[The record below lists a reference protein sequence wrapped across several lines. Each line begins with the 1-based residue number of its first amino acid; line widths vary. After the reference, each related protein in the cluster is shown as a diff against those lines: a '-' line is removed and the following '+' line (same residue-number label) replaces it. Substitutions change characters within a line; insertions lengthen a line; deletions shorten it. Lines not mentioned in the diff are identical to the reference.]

1 MPEHIRQ
8 EPKVLVSTENLTE
21 QEWLAYRRRGIGGSD
36 VAAILGISPFRTA
49 RDLYD
54 DKLNIASVADDAGN
68 WVALEMGHL
77 LEPLVARI
85 FAKKTGLEV
94 FQIKKMFQHPQYPFM
109 LADVDYFVRLP
120 NGKIAILE
128 IKTTNYNAKDHWWKD
143 GEECVPVYYE
153 TQGRHY
159 MTVMDIDEIF
169 YCCLYGNNEDE
180 VIIRHLYRDREYEQE
195 MIYLERE
202 FWHDHILTRIPPPYT
217 EDGSL
222 ILESLRRRLGAADK
236 TIPAIQL
243 DNDLSATMLRYLRL
257 QEQKQQVE
265 TRVRTLDTEMQR
277 LKGQMVSQKQ
287 EQAVRT
293 AFQHGLTIITGS
305 PGTGKTTVLKAI
317 IEVFK
322 NLHPKGKVALMAPT
336 GRASR
341 RMAESTGV
349 DEARTLHSALGLGTG
364 EEVGDGE
371 RVRFVDADLVIVDE
385 FSMVDMWLAQQ
396 FFKRISQHTR
406 VVLVGDPN
414 QLPSVGA
421 GNVFY
426 ELIHSGM
433 VPVTVL
439 DWIFRQSKDGLIA
452 YNAKFINEG
461 STKLYYGNDFV
472 FVDSPTQIES
482 AKRIQDIYCKEAAER
497 GIENVQILSPFRE
510 KGEAASEQL
519 NRAIRERVNPFRSAE
534 EEVKIGNRTFRV
546 HDRIMQTKNTEKVSN
561 GDLGFITGITTSSKG
576 ERLVQMDFGGDRKM
590 NYTAEQLAHVDLAYA
605 TTIHKAMGSEFETVI
620 IPIVK
625 AHTIMLYRNLLYTA
639 VTRAKKK
646 VILVGH
652 KPILFM
658 AVHRADISKQINN
671 AYYCV

>member
-371 RVRFVDADLVIVDE
+371 RVRFVDG
-385 FSMVDMWLAQQ
+385 
-396 FFKRISQHTR
+396 RPRHCGR
-406 VVLVGDPN
+406 
-414 QLPSVGA
+414 
-421 GNVFY
+421 VFY
-426 ELIHSGM
+426 GGY
-433 VPVTVL
+433 VAGT
-439 DWIFRQSKDGLIA
+439 A
-452 YNAKFINEG
+452 
-461 STKLYYGNDFV
+461 V
-472 FVDSPTQIES
+472 FQ
-482 AKRIQDIYCKEAAER
+482 AH
-497 GIENVQILSPFRE
+497 
-510 KGEAASEQL
+510 
-519 NRAIRERVNPFRSAE
+519 RSAHA
-534 EEVKIGNRTFRV
+534 GR
-546 HDRIMQTKNTEKVSN
+546 SC
-561 GDLGFITGITTSSKG
+561 G
-576 ERLVQMDFGGDRKM
+576 
-590 NYTAEQLAHVDLAYA
+590 
-605 TTIHKAMGSEFETVI
+605 
-620 IPIVK
+620 
-625 AHTIMLYRNLLYTA
+625 
-639 VTRAKKK
+639 
-646 VILVGH
+646 
-652 KPILFM
+652 
-658 AVHRADISKQINN
+658 
-671 AYYCV
+671 